1 MYLDPNETEE
11 LCADRTTEHVYKI
24 PRVRWERLLG
34 CFDVLPHFSRTI
46 HNTFER
52 LHTQILGTILL
63 RVGPSSPG
71 ASNLPPQGL
80 SSKMATVRH
89 CKHPVRQSCGGDP
102 SSINAVSSKLLEDD
116 TFCLAEQPV
125 VAETAEHMQ
134 AAPMR

>member
-52 LHTQILGTILL
+52 LHTQLGEQGLGGKRNLLAGGANLEGGGGLDGTLDDLGRDVTILKIDEMM
-63 RVGPSSPG
+63 SHKFSY
-71 ASNLPPQGL
+71 N
-80 SSKMATVRH
+80 
-89 CKHPVRQSCGGDP
+89 
-102 SSINAVSSKLLEDD
+102 
-116 TFCLAEQPV
+116 
-125 VAETAEHMQ
+125 
-134 AAPMR
+134 